1 MSKVIDTG
9 SRRRI
14 FVNKCLSNSSKTNK
28 KRKIYPSSLVDAGLS
43 KFQWATRW
51 QYWCKNTYGWNR
63 SGRGAVRRL
72 LCLIVGNCPRCS
84 PVFRMSPFV
93 VRNADYRNIR
103 RSYGSWQVR
112 VLGRGVVWDTRHTPL
127 FVGFLWVLGFRYSV
141 SFGALVFAPFSSK

>member
-28 KRKIYPSSLVDAGLS
+28 KRKIYSSSLVDAGLS

-51 QYWCKNTYGWNR
+51 QCWCKNTYGWNR

-72 LCLIVGNCPRCS
+72 LCLIVGNRPRCS
-84 PVFRMSPFV
+84 PIFRMSPFV

-103 RSYGSWQVR
+103 KSYGSWQVR
-112 VLGRGVVWDTRHTPL
+112 VLGRGVVWDTHPS
-127 FVGFLWVLGFRYSV
+127 LWVFGIRYLSGLWY
-141 SFGALVFAPFSSK
+141 FFAPFSSK